1 MMTNKFNQVKFLV
14 LKIAMNVA
22 NLTISRLVNSVAEL
36 NFQAK
41 DCVSYLQRGL
51 SVLVLFGSVIP
62 VIISAETNAQSTL
75 PEITIEANI
84 FKDRDTEGH
93 SYFLIADQKLT
104 EDLTVNYEIV
114 LDTGNLT
121 TKEATI
127 RKAHLTFSETH
138 TESRINVTE
147 SHSEVR
153 LTSGTG
159 YTLGNS
165 ISAVKID
172 QPVETTASEPGIQI
186 KFRQTTVNEGN
197 HATLLARSTPAP
209 LRTGNDF
216 LRLDLLFKVD
226 DEDYF
231 NVKTQTPQLF
241 FLERDVVKVGAQ
253 TGYNFI
259 GEYIEIGYMFPVNND
274 IMLDRTLSVRTEA
287 IYTFVNRMS
296 SLRSI
301 KTTSGS
307 NETSIRILDKNVTP
321 VIRISSTTEA
331 VNEGENFPVVI
342 SAIRAPKPGTNIEVE
357 LLANDN
363 DSGFLSSLNAIN
375 NRVTLTTNEPTRIIM
390 VNTNILPG
398 LQSGGVI
405 EVSLVENPDFTIEPE
420 NGKVSVNVF
429 DTDAI
434 EVSIRTDTPNITE
447 GQAANFMITT
457 EQPSSIDLDII
468 ISIDDIASKNF
479 FTWRVP
485 KSVKLSAG
493 MLEAEFSIMT
503 GTQAD
508 SRGNFSVSIA
518 HGFGYRAVAPFV
530 ATVTVEADSDP
541 VTTGER
547 ISVAD
552 LAVENILLTINS
564 APPANQNVATI
575 LPIISVV
582 ATSHSVEEGL
592 PVEFALISQPVVPED
607 LRISISITGPNELII
622 QEINRDI
629 VLQAN
634 QSQTRFSI
642 PTIDNDK
649 ATDESRHVKV
659 SINPDSRYIPGLDSS
674 ASVTITD
681 HVDQQRRRNELESA
695 NHEVLTE
702 LYQNI
707 GVSSWSNVSNQIEL
721 AFAGKHNSSIILG
734 GQDTIN
740 GILTTNV
747 TALDEDTWSLQ
758 SLMENSSFTLNLN
771 PDDQGNRLGT
781 VWGLGQQHTFTQNG
795 NNTTTSW
802 NGDLFTAQFGSDI
815 QLDDN
820 GIAGLSISVSDST
833 IEFGNKSSSEIQYDF
848 NDNYLQTYL
857 GWQFPDQNAEIQ
869 ATTGIGFGDV
879 VLKQDDYSP
888 LFLNS
893 SSFSVA
899 TSGNILLYSSPKSSG
914 QITNSISLVGDS
926 YISQI
931 SVSDTSKFLKDQQFN
946 FGWSQLGIDVS
957 NKFDIRQGSSLQIQS
972 IIYGRTDFEDYESH
986 LGLVYQSGITYSDPL
1001 GISAS
1006 GTAQYLWHQ
1015 NQHEFENF
1023 GIQGTL
1029 NFDLNNDKLGIL
1041 VSLVPSWNFNQQHP
1055 FDNILVDQR
1064 VGKHISKFDQIESDT
1079 SLYSEVGYGIEFA
1092 THQSTLTPYSR
1103 IELNDSGNHA
1113 YRLGSKFKVG
1123 HGFTLAVENSY
1134 NLLANEIN
1142 ENKVKLSSRLQ
1153 W

>member
-1 MMTNKFNQVKFLV
+1 M
-14 LKIAMNVA
+14 
-22 NLTISRLVNSVAEL
+22 
-36 NFQAK
+36 
-41 DCVSYLQRGL
+41 
-51 SVLVLFGSVIP
+51 
-62 VIISAETNAQSTL
+62 
-75 PEITIEANI
+75 
-84 FKDRDTEGH
+84 
-93 SYFLIADQKLT
+93 
-104 EDLTVNYEIV
+104 
-114 LDTGNLT
+114 
-121 TKEATI
+121 
-127 RKAHLTFSETH
+127 
-138 TESRINVTE
+138 
-147 SHSEVR
+147 
-153 LTSGTG
+153 
-159 YTLGNS
+159 
-165 ISAVKID
+165 
-172 QPVETTASEPGIQI
+172 
-186 KFRQTTVNEGN
+186 
-197 HATLLARSTPAP
+197 
-209 LRTGNDF
+209 
-216 LRLDLLFKVD
+216 
-226 DEDYF
+226 
-231 NVKTQTPQLF
+231 
-241 FLERDVVKVGAQ
+241 
-253 TGYNFI
+253 
-259 GEYIEIGYMFPVNND
+259 
-274 IMLDRTLSVRTEA
+274 
-287 IYTFVNRMS
+287 
-296 SLRSI
+296 
-301 KTTSGS
+301 
-307 NETSIRILDKNVTP
+307 
-321 VIRISSTTEA
+321 
-331 VNEGENFPVVI
+331 VI

-503 GTQAD
+503 GTQSD
-508 SRGNFSVSIA
+508 SDGSFSVRIID
-518 HGFGYRAVAPFV
+518 GFGYRPIAPFV
-530 ATVTVEADSDP
+530 ATVTVEADSDE

-547 ISVAD
+547 ISVAIH
-552 LAVENILLTINS
+552 AVENILSIINS
-564 APPANQNVATI
+564 TPPANQSETTI

-582 ATSHSVEEGL
+582 ATSQFVEEGL
-592 PVEFALISQPVVPED
+592 PVEFTLISQPVVTED

-622 QEINRDI
+622 QEANRVI
-629 VLQAN
+629 VLKAY
-634 QSQTRFSI
+634 QSQTRVSI

-649 ATDESRHVKV
+649 ATNESRHVKV
-659 SINPDSRYIPGLDSS
+659 SINPNSRYIPGLNSS

-695 NHEVLTE
+695 NHDVLTE
-702 LYQNI
+702 LYHNI

-740 GILTTNV
+740 GILTTNA

-758 SLMENSSFTLNLN
+758 SLMDNSSFTLNLN

-795 NNTTTSW
+795 NNATTSW

-833 IEFGNKSSSEIQYDF
+833 IEFSNKSSSEIQYDF
-848 NDNYLQTYL
+848 NNNYLQTYL
-857 GWQFPDQNAEIQ
+857 GWQFPNQNAEIQ
-869 ATTGIGFGDV
+869 ATAGIGVGSV
-879 VLKQDDYSP
+879 ELRQDDYSP

-893 SSFSVA
+893 SIYSVA
-899 TSGNILLYSSPKSSG
+899 TSGNILLYSSPISTGKV
-914 QITNSISLVGDS
+914 TNSISLVGDS
-926 YISQI
+926 NFSQI
-931 SVSDTSKFLKDQQFN
+931 NISDTTKFLSDQQFL
-946 FGWSQLGIDVS
+946 FGQTQMGIEIS
-957 NKFDIRQGSSLQIQS
+957 NQFDIRQASSLQIQS
-972 IIYGRTDFEDYESH
+972 IIYGRSNFEDYESH
-986 LGLVYQSGITYSDPL
+986 LGLVSQSSITYSDPL

-1006 GTAQYLWHQ
+1006 GTAQYLWQQ

-1023 GIQGTL
+1023 GFQGTL
-1029 NFDLNNDKLGIL
+1029 NFDSNNDKLGIL
-1041 VSLVPSWNFNQQHP
+1041 VSVVPSWNFNQQNS
-1055 FDNILVDQR
+1055 FSNILVDQR
-1064 VGKHISKFDQIESDT
+1064 VGKHNSKFDQIESDT
-1079 SLYSEVGYGIEFA
+1079 SLFSEVGYGIEIVA
-1092 THQSTLTPYSR
+1092 HQSTLTPYS
-1103 IELNDSGNHA
+1103 IFELNDSGNHT
-1113 YRLGSKFKVG
+1113 YHLGSKFKVG
-1123 HGFTLAVENSY
+1123 HGFTFAVENSF

-1142 ENKVKLSSRLQ
+1142 ENKVKLSGRLQ